1 MKIVSYDEAD
11 HEDVLEMN
19 LHAFGWPMTEQT
31 VKKYLK
37 HDERWLDCVGVYANE
52 RGRTIAQVIPLKIRT
67 RTSEG
72 IEIVG
77 GIAGVTVIPD
87 MARRGIATMLM
98 KGAHDIFRENDIR
111 ISFLLT
117 AESLVAYGLYE
128 KLGYMD
134 VASFGGAQKFIKTP
148 RKPRGMELRPY
159 LKKDWRIADEIYSRS
174 VRGLLGFVVRQP
186 AFLNMKIDTT
196 PLGRKNVCLADNKR
210 GGYVVRSPAEDYII
224 IREIMCPAERTFNR
238 IVASVEAE
246 AAQKHIIIY
255 LLISNLLQNRFKKR
269 GYRMNRKTWGRVMV
283 APLIR
288 GISKRE
294 LHRLYD
300 FDGAFFISGLDT
312 F

>member
-1 MKIVSYDEAD
+1 MKIVSYDEAN

-37 HDERWLDCVGVYANE
+37 HDERWLDNVGVYANE
-52 RGRTIAQVIPLKIRT
+52 RDRTIAQVLPLKIET

-87 MARRGIATMLM
+87 KARRGIGTKLM
-98 KGAHDIFRENDIR
+98 NAAHEILRENDIR

-128 KLGYMD
+128 KLGYVD
-134 VASFGGAQKFIKTP
+134 VASFGGVQKFIRTS
-148 RKPRGMELRPY
+148 RKPKGLEMRPY
-159 LKKDWRIADEIYSRS
+159 LKKNWRTADRIYSSS
-174 VRGLLGFVVRQP
+174 VRTLLGFVVRQP

-196 PLGRKNVCLADNKR
+196 PLSRKNICLVDNDEE
-210 GGYVVRSPAEDYII
+210 GYVVKSPAEDYII
-224 IREIMCPAERTFNR
+224 VREIMCPAERTFNR
-238 IVASVEAE
+238 IMASVEAE
-246 AAQKHIIIY
+246 AAKKHIIIY
-255 LLISNLLQNRFKKR
+255 LLISKLLLNRFAKR
-269 GYRMNRKTWGRVMV
+269 GYRTNRKTWGRVMA
-283 APLIR
+283 APLVR
-288 GISKRE
+288 GLSKGKLRS
-294 LHRLYD
+294 LYD
-300 FDGAFFISGLDT
+300 FDGEFFISGLDT